1 MFISAYHCYTG
12 TDIELYS
19 TRFKEQLL
27 LWIPGLQAH
36 KQDKQIALTSD
47 NVATEAILAAL
58 SYSGGQ
64 NGLHLVQ
71 AAKLVRQDLFDEEAS
86 FGESFGKDCQTDSV
100 PNSLLMLAQMISEG
114 TSLSLAEQGHW

>member
-1 MFISAYHCYTG
+1 MFIPAYHRYTG

-58 SYSGGQ
+58 SYSGDQ

-71 AAKLVRQDLFDEEAS
+71 AAKIVRQDLFGEEAS
-86 FGESFGKDCQTDSV
+86 FGGSFGKDCQTNSV
-100 PNSLLMLAQMISEG
+100 PNSLLKLAQMILEG